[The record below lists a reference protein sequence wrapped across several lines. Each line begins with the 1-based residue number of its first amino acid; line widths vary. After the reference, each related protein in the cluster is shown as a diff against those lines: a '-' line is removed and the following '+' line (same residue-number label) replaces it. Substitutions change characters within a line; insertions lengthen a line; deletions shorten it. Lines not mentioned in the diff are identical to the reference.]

1 MNFDRTKIKLIK
13 SIIQILE
20 LTDITSINNK
30 IDEST
35 LQKISQD
42 FECTI
47 EIINYIITSKIYLFD
62 ILDKIQKYMNS
73 EINEDEILKIMKHT
87 EKKKIFGDHNN
98 K

>member
-42 FECTI
+42 YECPI

-87 EKKKIFGDHNN
+87 EKKKY
-98 K
+98 